1 VIRLLGWLRSWT
13 SAGAAAPTRT
23 LITVYGSDTA
33 RMTVSGDE
41 LGVTIQGSD
50 TPRLTVLGE

>member
-1 VIRLLGWLRSWT
+1 
-13 SAGAAAPTRT
+13 
-23 LITVYGSDTA
+23 
-33 RMTVSGDE
+33 MTVSGDE